1 MKGLSVMNSHSE
13 KDPIHSPENVVPR
26 KKLQIR
32 IIKMDD
38 QGPDVKLA
46 QAALQCWGY
55 STIVS
60 GIFGREMHDKIRD
73 FQEKHGLPAN
83 GEIGS
88 ETWRALLTLPDKL

>member
-1 MKGLSVMNSHSE
+1 MNSHSE
-13 KDPIHSPENVVPR
+13 KDSVHSSENVVPR

-32 IIKMDD
+32 TIKMDD

-60 GIFGREMHDKIRD
+60 GIFGKEMHDKICD
-73 FQEKHGLPAN
+73 FQEKHGLKAN
-83 GEIGS
+83 GEVGS
-88 ETWRALLTLPDKL
+88 ETWSVLLRLPDTL